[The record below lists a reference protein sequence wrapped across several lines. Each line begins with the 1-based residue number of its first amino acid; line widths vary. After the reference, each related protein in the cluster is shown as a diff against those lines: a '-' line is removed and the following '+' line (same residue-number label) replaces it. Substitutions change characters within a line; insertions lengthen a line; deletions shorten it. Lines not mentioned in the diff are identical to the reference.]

1 MDPLHPPVTDVLEFL
16 QELYARGLGYSC
28 LNTARSALSSFI
40 VLDGNV
46 TVGNHP
52 LVQRF
57 LKGVFQTR
65 PAFPRYTSTWDTS
78 IVLTYLK
85 TLHPPKEISLQNLT
99 HKLVMLC
106 ALVTGQRCQTLHLM
120 NLGQVHRNPDTSYIF
135 WIDQIVKQSAPGREQ
150 PVLFIPRF
158 VADSKLCVATVL
170 DEYID
175 RTSSLRGEEQQLF
188 ISYTKPHHG
197 VSKDTISRWIR
208 TVMQKAGVGT
218 TVFKPHSTRAAST
231 SKARSCNVSLPAIMK
246 AASWSSDCVFNIF
259 YNKPVQPQNLSDSF
273 RHAILSAAME
283 TH

>member
-1 MDPLHPPVTDVLEFL
+1 MDPLYPHVNDVLEFL
-16 QELYARGLGYSC
+16 QELYERGLGYSC

-85 TLHPPKEISLQNLT
+85 TLHPPKEISFQNLT

-120 NLGQVHRNPDTSYIF
+120 NLGQVRRNPDTSYVF
-135 WIDQIVKQSAPGREQ
+135 CIDQLVKQSAPDRAQ
-150 PVLFIPRF
+150 PVLLIPRF
-158 VADSKLCVATVL
+158 VADTTLCVATVL
-170 DEYID
+170 DEYIV

-188 ISYTKPHHG
+188 ISYAKPHHG
-197 VSKDTISRWIR
+197 VSKDTISRWIK
-208 TVMQKAGVGT
+208 TVMQKAGVDT
-218 TVFKPHSTRAAST
+218 TLFKPHSTRAAST
-231 SKARSCNVSLPAIMK
+231 SKARNCNVSLPVIMK
-246 AASWSSDCVFNIF
+246 AASWSSDCVFNTF
-259 YNKPVQPQNLSDSF
+259 YNKPVQSPNVSDSF
-273 RHAILSAAME
+273 SHAILSAAME